1 MDIRKTEKA
10 VHDRNNQFS
19 SEGRRAGENGFHRI
33 KDCYAHVS
41 KDDEDNKACRN
52 RRRQVTFNEKRKDNG
67 IQNGH
72 SQGSNDFLQAF
83 LQTTT
88 PATEEESRQDTNNI
102 ENVIFTNKSTSPLS
116 SLEKNKQKTAPKQNI
131 SLNSLSRKAYSE
143 VGIAPQ
149 QLKET

>member
-72 SQGSNDFLQAF
+72 SQGSNEHI
-83 LQTTT
+83 TKTR
-88 PATEEESRQDTNNI
+88 PW
-102 ENVIFTNKSTSPLS
+102 PS
-116 SLEKNKQKTAPKQNI
+116 SHL
-131 SLNSLSRKAYSE
+131 LSRHHPSA
-143 VGIAPQ
+143 V
-149 QLKET
+149 